1 MKTGIIGLPQ
11 VGKTSLFRILTKA
24 HLSSAPSNPREAHV
38 GVAKVPD
45 DRLDRLAV
53 QYNPKKL
60 THASVEY
67 VDLGAIGQEA
77 LKESGYLG
85 HLRQVDAIAHVV
97 RAFEDDSIPHAGPID
112 PLRDIKNVE
121 FDLMVSDLGQIEK
134 RLERVEKDLKKMRSA
149 DLEKEFELLK
159 RARAQI
165 ESERPLREM
174 EMTPEDKKRFRGFMF
189 LSEKPIL
196 YVLNISES
204 TELGKDL
211 EEAVREYG
219 LTEVHVG
226 TTGHVGTGA
235 PTRPVERSSTMKNSG
250 ATAICG
256 KVEAELAEM
265 SDADAAEFLSSYGLQ
280 ESGLTRL
287 IRTTYALLGLISFF
301 TIGEDECRA
310 WTIPVNTRAVQAAGA
325 IHSDLEKHFI
335 RAETIR
341 WEQLLEAGS
350 EANARVKGIL
360 RLEGKDYIVQDGDVL
375 HIRHSG

>member
-24 HLSSAPSNPREAHV
+24 HLSDQAYANPREAHL

-45 DRLDRLAV
+45 DRLDRLAAL
-53 QYNPKKL
+53 YNPKKL

-67 VDLGAIGQEA
+67 VDVGAIGQEA
-77 LKESGYLG
+77 LKESSYIG
-85 HLRQVDAIAHVV
+85 HLRNVDALIHVV
-97 RAFEDDSIPHAGPID
+97 RAFDDPSIPHVGEID
-112 PLRDIKNVE
+112 PLRDIKNVD
-121 FDLMVSDLGQIEK
+121 FDLMISDLGQVEK
-134 RLERVEKDLKKMRSA
+134 RLERLEKDLKKMRSPE
-149 DLEKEFELLK
+149 LEKENELLIK
-159 RARAQI
+159 AKAHL
-165 ESERPLREM
+165 EGEKPLREL
-174 EMTPEDKKRFRGFMF
+174 EMSPDDKKRIRGFMF

-211 EEAVREYG
+211 EAAVAKFK
-219 LTEVHVG
+219 LTEI
-226 TTGHVGTGA
+226 A
-235 PTRPVERSSTMKNSG
+235 ARPNAG

-265 SDADAAEFLSSYGLQ
+265 SDADAAEFLSSYGLT

-287 IRTTYALLGLISFF
+287 IRKSYALLGLISFF
-301 TIGEDECRA
+301 TAGEDECRA
-310 WTIPVNTRAVQAAGA
+310 WTVPVNSRAVDAAGA
-325 IHSDLEKHFI
+325 IHSDLSKHFI

-341 WEQLLEAGS
+341 WDQLLEAGS
-350 EANARVKGIL
+350 EANARAKGTL
-360 RLEGKDYIVQDGDVL
+360 RLEGKEYIVQDGDVM

>member
-24 HLSSAPSNPREAHV
+24 NLAAYANPREAHI

-45 DRLDRLAV
+45 DRLDRLAALF
-53 QYNPKKL
+53 NPKKL

-67 VDLGAIGQEA
+67 VDVGAIGQEA
-77 LKESGYLG
+77 LKESGYIG
-85 HLRQVDAIAHVV
+85 HLRNVDALAHVV
-97 RAFEDDSIPHAGPID
+97 RAFDDPAIPHVGSID

-134 RLERVEKDLKKMRSA
+134 RLERLEKDLKKMRSPE
-149 DLEKEFELLK
+149 LEGENELLQ
-159 RARAQI
+159 RAKAHL

-174 EMTPEDKKRFRGFMF
+174 EMTREDKKRLRGFMF

-196 YVLNISES
+196 YVLNVSE
-204 TELGKDL
+204 TPELGKEL
-211 EEAVREYG
+211 ENAVSKYKLNEI
-219 LTEVHVG
+219 
-226 TTGHVGTGA
+226 A
-235 PTRPVERSSTMKNSG
+235 SRPNAS

-265 SDADAAEFLSSYGLQ
+265 TEADAAEFLSSYDLK
-280 ESGLTRL
+280 ESGLVRL
-287 IRTTYALLGLISFF
+287 IRTTYALLGMISFF
-301 TIGEDECRA
+301 TVGEDECRA
-310 WTIPVNTRAVQAAGA
+310 WTVPVHTRAVEAAGV

-341 WEQLLEAGS
+341 WNQLLEAGS
-350 EANARVKGIL
+350 EANARAKGTL
-360 RLEGKDYIVQDGDVL
+360 RLEGKDYVVQDGDVL

>member
-24 HLSSAPSNPREAHV
+24 HLSAHANPREAHV

-45 DRLDRLAV
+45 ERLDRLAAL
-53 QYNPKKL
+53 YSPKKL

-77 LKESGYLG
+77 LKESAYLG

-97 RAFEDDSIPHAGPID
+97 RAFEDESIPHAGPID

-159 RARAQI
+159 RANAHL
-165 ESERPLREM
+165 EAERPLREL

-196 YVLNISES
+196 YVLNIGES
-204 TELGKDL
+204 SDLGKDL
-211 EEAVREYG
+211 ENAVTKYRLAE
-219 LTEVHVG
+219 LVS
-226 TTGHVGTGA
+226 
-235 PTRPVERSSTMKNSG
+235 RSNAA

-265 SDADAAEFLSSYGLQ
+265 SDADAAEFLASYGLK
-280 ESGLTRL
+280 ESGLARL
-287 IRTTYALLGLISFF
+287 VRNTYDLLGMISFF
-301 TIGEDECRA
+301 TVGEDECRA
-310 WTIPVNTRAVQAAGA
+310 WTVPVNTRAVQAAGA

-341 WEQLLEAGS
+341 WDQLLEAGS
-350 EANARVKGIL
+350 EANARAKGTL